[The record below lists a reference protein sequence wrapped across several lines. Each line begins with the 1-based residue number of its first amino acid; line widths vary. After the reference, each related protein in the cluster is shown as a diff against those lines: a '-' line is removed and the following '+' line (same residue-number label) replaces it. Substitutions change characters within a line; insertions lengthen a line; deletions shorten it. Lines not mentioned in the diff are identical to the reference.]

1 MNTLGVALEGGQ
13 TAYRPGDDVRG
24 VASWTLEEPP
34 KAVEVRLFWHTQG
47 KGDQDVEVVETTAF
61 QNPGQTDLREFR
73 FRLPDG
79 PYSFSGKLI
88 SLLWA
93 IEVVASPGDMAGR
106 AGIVVSP
113 SGREV
118 VIGRPPEES

>member
-1 MNTLGVALEGGQ
+1 MNTLEVALERGQ
-13 TAYRPGDDVRG
+13 TAFRPGEEVRG
-24 VASWTLEEPP
+24 TASWSLEEPP

-47 KGDQDVEVVETTAF
+47 KGDQDVEVVETTVLPG
-61 QNPGQTDLREFR
+61 PGQMDRREFR
-73 FRLPDG
+73 FRLPEG

-118 VIGRPPEES
+118 VIGRPEGS

>member
-1 MNTLGVALEGGQ
+1 MNTLGVALEGGK
-13 TAYRPGDDVRG
+13 TAYRPGDEVLG

-34 KAVEVRLFWHTQG
+34 KTVEVRLFWHTQG
-47 KGDQDVEVVETTAF
+47 KGDQDVEIVETTVF
-61 QNPGQTDLREFR
+61 PGPGQTDLREFR

-118 VIGRPPEES
+118 VIGRPAERV

>member
-1 MNTLGVALEGGQ
+1 MD
-13 TAYRPGDDVRG
+13 R
-24 VASWTLEEPP
+24 
-34 KAVEVRLFWHTQG
+34 
-47 KGDQDVEVVETTAF
+47 
-61 QNPGQTDLREFR
+61 REFR
-73 FRLPDG
+73 FRLPEG

-118 VIGRPPEES
+118 VIGRPEGS